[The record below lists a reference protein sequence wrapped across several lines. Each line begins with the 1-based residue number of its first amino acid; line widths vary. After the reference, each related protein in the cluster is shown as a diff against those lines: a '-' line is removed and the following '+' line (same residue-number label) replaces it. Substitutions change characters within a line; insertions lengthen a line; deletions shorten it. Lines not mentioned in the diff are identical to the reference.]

1 MTTIASVIRTHAVN
15 RPDAVSLLQDG
26 AAVTY
31 AELHARSNRVASA
44 LRAAGVGAGDRVAF
58 LDKNSIEYFEL
69 LFGGAKLNAVSV
81 AVNWRLTPS
90 EIAYIVN
97 DTQATVFVFGAEY
110 ADLVARIA
118 GDLTTVETLLV
129 VGDDARFASYAA
141 WRDAGADV
149 DPGIEAA
156 GSDVAIQVYS
166 SGTTGHPKGVM
177 LSNDNLFSLLPTSSR
192 AWGIDA
198 SAVNMVALPLFHIGG
213 SGWAMVGLFNGCSS
227 VIVREAD
234 PPGLIRLI
242 GRYRITHA
250 FLVPVL
256 LQFMQAMPGAVD
268 ADYSSL
274 KLVIYGAS
282 PISEQ
287 TLAGAV
293 RLMRCK
299 FAQAYGLTETT
310 GAIVTLPPED
320 HAPDGPN
327 RHRLRAAGK
336 PHGNVEL
343 KIVSPD
349 TGKEMPVGEPG
360 EIWTR
365 SRQNMVGYW
374 RMDEATTATLTADG
388 WLKTGDI
395 GYFDSDGYLYIHDR
409 LKDMIVSGGENVYP
423 AEIENVLMMH
433 ASVADVAVIGIPSE
447 KWGESPLA
455 IIVPARG
462 ATIDEKEILAF
473 ARQHLAGFKIPAGVE
488 LRPEIPRNASG
499 KVLKKVLRAPYWKGR
514 GRRVN

>member
-1 MTTIASVIRTHAVN
+1 MSTIAAVIRKHAAS
-15 RPDAVSLLQDG
+15 RPDAVALIQDG

-44 LRAAGVGAGDRVAF
+44 LQSAGVRAGDRIAY

-81 AVNWRLTPS
+81 AVSWRLTPS
-90 EIAYIVN
+90 EIVYIIN
-97 DTQATVFVFGAEY
+97 DSQATVFVFGAEY
-110 ADLVARIA
+110 AGLVAEIA
-118 GDLTTVETLLV
+118 GQLTTVERLLV
-129 VGDDARFASYAA
+129 VGDHARFDSYAA

-149 DPGIEAA
+149 DPGVEPA
-156 GSDVAIQVYS
+156 GADVAFQVYS

-177 LSNDNLFSLLPTSSR
+177 LSNDNLFSLLPASSR

-213 SGWAMVGLFNGCSS
+213 SGWAMVGLFNGSSS
-227 VIVREAD
+227 VIVREAT
-234 PPGLIRLI
+234 PAALIEII
-242 GRYRITHA
+242 GQYRITHA

-256 LQFMQAMPGAVD
+256 LQFMQVMPSAASG
-268 ADYSSL
+268 DYSSL
-274 KLVIYGAS
+274 KLIVYGAS

-287 TLAGAV
+287 VLAGAI

-310 GAIVTLPPED
+310 GAIVTLPPAD
-320 HAPDGPN
+320 HDPDGPN

-336 PHGNVEL
+336 PHDNVEL

-349 TGKEMPVGEPG
+349 TGKTLPVGEPG

-365 SRQNMVGYW
+365 SRQNMLGYW
-374 RMDEATTATLTADG
+374 RMDEATAAAFSQDG

-395 GYFDSDGYLYIHDR
+395 GYFDKDGYLYIHDR

-423 AEIENVLMMH
+423 AEIENVLMKH
-433 ASVADVAVIGIPSE
+433 PSVADVAVIAIPSE

-473 ARQHLAGFKIPAGVE
+473 ARQHLASFKVPVAIERAT
-488 LRPEIPRNASG
+488 EIPRNPSG
-499 KVLKKVLRAPYWKGR
+499 KVLKKILRIPYWKGR
-514 GRRVN
+514 NRKVN